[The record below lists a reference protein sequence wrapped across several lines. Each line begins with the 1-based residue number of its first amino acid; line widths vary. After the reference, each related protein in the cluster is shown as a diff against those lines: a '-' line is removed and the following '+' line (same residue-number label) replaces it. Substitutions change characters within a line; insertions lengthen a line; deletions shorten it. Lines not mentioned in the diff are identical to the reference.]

1 MVFPFM
7 MIYMTSSIGVSNGK
21 AGLVIAC
28 FGAGSLLTAPFVG
41 KLSDKVGSLLVMKS
55 SLILSG
61 IILILFSFIKNYYA
75 ILTVTLFWSII
86 SEAFRP
92 ANLSL
97 ISNETKPEQRKTA
110 FALNR
115 LAINLGM
122 SIGPVIGGILSS
134 INFALLFY
142 VDGITSIIAGIFLIL
157 LKVKPKS
164 EIRDESIVLTNK
176 EKKIANKK
184 QQSILKNRNFFV
196 FLFILIPVELVFF
209 QFLGG
214 LPLYLVGVLKFPT
227 TTFGLLM
234 AINTVLI
241 ILTEVP
247 LNNAMANW
255 DDSNSLAL
263 GAFLCGAGFGA
274 MIVSNSIGFIAITII
289 VWTFGEMLFFPSSA
303 SYVAGISPENMRGE
317 YMAYYQMSF
326 SFSIMVGP
334 WLGAVVLENF
344 GHVILWSG
352 AFIFA
357 LFSSAAFLLMKKN
370 VLKPFEN

>member
-1 MVFPFM
+1 M
-7 MIYMTSSIGVSNGK
+7 MIYMTTRIGVSSGK

-28 FGAGSLLTAPFVG
+28 FGAGSLLTAPYVG

-75 ILTVTLFWSII
+75 ILAATLVWSII
-86 SEAFRP
+86 GEAFRP

-97 ISNETKPEQRKTA
+97 ISNETEPEQRKTA

-122 SIGPVIGGILSS
+122 SIGPVIGGILSA

-142 VDGITSIIAGIFLIL
+142 VDGITSIIAGIFLISMRI
-157 LKVKPKS
+157 KPKL
-164 EIRDESIVLTNK
+164 EIRNDSKVLTNK
-176 EKKIANKK
+176 EEKSVNKK
-184 QQSILKNRNFFV
+184 HQSILKNKKFFL

-214 LPLYLVGVLKFPT
+214 LPLYLVGILEFPT
-227 TTFGLLM
+227 STFGLLM

-255 DDSNSLAL
+255 DDRNSLAL
-263 GAFLCGAGFGA
+263 GALLCGTGFGA
-274 MIVSNSIGFIAITII
+274 MILSNSIGFIALTII
-289 VWTFGEMLFFPSSA
+289 IWTFGEMLFFPSSA
-303 SYVAGISPENMRGE
+303 SYVSVISPESRRGE
-317 YMAYYQMSF
+317 YMGYYQMSF

-357 LFSSAAFLLMKKN
+357 LFSSLAFLLMKRNALKSIKN
-370 VLKPFEN
+370 